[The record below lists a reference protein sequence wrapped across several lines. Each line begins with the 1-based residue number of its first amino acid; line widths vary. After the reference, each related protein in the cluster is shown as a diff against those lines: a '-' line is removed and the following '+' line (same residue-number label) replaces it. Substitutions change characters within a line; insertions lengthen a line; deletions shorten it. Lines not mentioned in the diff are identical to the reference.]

1 MEPRNYILSPSSK
14 TQQAQNEINV
24 NRNLNLNE
32 HQKDEAGEMSVA
44 VELNGVDINPVR
56 TGLFSTHSGL
66 GGGGKSPPLG
76 FSLWGLP
83 LGM

>member
-44 VELNGVDINPVR
+44 VGINGVDIN
-56 TGLFSTHSGL
+56 
-66 GGGGKSPPLG
+66 K
-76 FSLWGLP
+76 
-83 LGM
+83 